1 MDKIP
6 SLDSLLDYGDEYKYP
21 DLITSDYFVID
32 KKRQEKNSQNSNND
46 KNNSNDN
53 SPTDNNQKEQDNSN
67 DFSNETQ
74 QNQNNS
80 NTSNVDGSEDYDS
93 SSDTDSKSNSDNS
106 SNDDYSQD
114 SSSSSESD
122 SSENNNSI
130 SDRDSKNSSGSS
142 SNNETSQES
151 SSSSNSNGSENNDSI
166 SDGDSKN
173 SSGSSSNDD
182 SSQESSSSSVAD
194 NSENNDSNSD
204 TDSKTNSDNSS
215 NDDSSQES
223 SSSSVAD
230 NSENNDSNEEGK
242 DLLDE
247 NKEEKENDDRKPL
260 EEKDSD
266 KEKQDNKDNDLH
278 ENNDSDDENDFDD
291 LMNNY
296 DEDNDTKRNRN
307 TTNSDSSGSPSDKL
321 SSIHSSKVYK
331 TLKKLVS
338 LSYERYTKGT
348 YKYNKKDIV
357 KHYITNQKFRIM
369 DDMVSPTFKPDV
381 YVFDLSPSN
390 DDSLELYVNTI
401 SSVASKG
408 SIIYLTFNERILRKL
423 TIKKNNS
430 SGIDVEKVAKSNTTR
445 YQNFDCEVFDE
456 FRFLYDELKDIKNKK
471 IYVFSDFDVS
481 EEMCSLSQENDSI
494 VWFSTENSAHYGGMF
509 DFYRPYPTT
518 YKGYYVET
526 QGIDDIE
533 KYVLEKNKSKYK
545 TKGKR

>member
-32 KKRQEKNSQNSNND
+32 KKRQEKNSQNSN
-46 KNNSNDN
+46 DN
-53 SPTDNNQKEQDNSN
+53 SPTDNNQKEKDNSN

-80 NTSNVDGSEDYDS
+80 NTSDVDGSESNDS
-93 SSDTDSKSNSDNS
+93 NSDTDSKSNSDSS
-106 SNDDYSQD
+106 SNDETSQD
-114 SSSSSESD
+114 SSSSSETD
-122 SSENNNSI
+122 SSENNDSNSDTDSKSSSGNSSNDDSSQKSSSSSNSNGSENNDSI
-130 SDRDSKNSSGSS
+130 SDKDSKSSSGST
-142 SNNETSQES
+142 SNDEVSQES

-166 SDGDSKN
+166 SDGDSKS
-173 SSGSSSNDD
+173 SSGSTSNDEV
-182 SSQESSSSSVAD
+182 SQESSSSS
-194 NSENNDSNSD
+194 D
-204 TDSKTNSDNSS
+204 T
-215 NDDSSQES
+215 
-223 SSSSVAD
+223 D
-230 NSENNDSNEEGK
+230 NSENNDSNEEEK

-247 NKEEKENDDRKPL
+247 NK

-278 ENNDSDDENDFDD
+278 KNNDSDDENNFDD

-321 SSIHSSKVYK
+321 SSIHSSKVYM

-423 TIKKNNS
+423 TIKKNSS

-456 FRFLYDELKDIKNKK
+456 FRSLYDELKDIKNKK

>member
-6 SLDSLLDYGDEYKYP
+6 SLESLLDYGDEYKYP

-32 KKRQEKNSQNSNND
+32 KKRQEKNSQNSN
-46 KNNSNDN
+46 DN
-53 SPTDNNQKEQDNSN
+53 SPTDNNQKEKDNSN

-80 NTSNVDGSEDYDS
+80 NTSDVDG
-93 SSDTDSKSNSDNS
+93 
-106 SNDDYSQD
+106 
-114 SSSSSESD
+114 
-122 SSENNNSI
+122 SENNNSI
-130 SDRDSKNSSGSS
+130 SDTDSKSSSGC
-142 SNNETSQES
+142 
-151 SSSSNSNGSENNDSI
+151 
-166 SDGDSKN
+166 
-173 SSGSSSNDD
+173 SSNDD
-182 SSQESSSSSVAD
+182 SSQESSSSSVA
-194 NSENNDSNSD
+194 E
-204 TDSKTNSDNSS
+204 
-215 NDDSSQES
+215 
-223 SSSSVAD
+223 

-278 ENNDSDDENDFDD
+278 KNNDSDDENDFDD

-296 DEDNDTKRNRN
+296 DEDNGTKRNRN

-338 LSYERYTKGT
+338 LSYEKYTKGT

-423 TIKKNNS
+423 TIKKNSS

-456 FRFLYDELKDIKNKK
+456 FRSLYDELKDIKNKK

>member
-32 KKRQEKNSQNSNND
+32 KKRQEKNNQNNNNN

-80 NTSNVDGSEDYDS
+80 NTSDVDSSEDYDS
-93 SSDTDSKSNSDNS
+93 SSDTERKSNSDSS
-106 SNDDYSQD
+106 SNDDSSQD
-114 SSSSSESD
+114 SSSSSE
-122 SSENNNSI
+122 
-130 SDRDSKNSSGSS
+130 
-142 SNNETSQES
+142 
-151 SSSSNSNGSENNDSI
+151 
-166 SDGDSKN
+166 
-173 SSGSSSNDD
+173 
-182 SSQESSSSSVAD
+182 AD
-194 NSENNDSNSD
+194 NSES
-204 TDSKTNSDNSS
+204 
-215 NDDSSQES
+215 
-223 SSSSVAD
+223 
-230 NSENNDSNEEGK
+230 NDSNEEEK

-247 NKEEKENDDRKPL
+247 NKEEKEKDDRKPL
-260 EEKDSD
+260 EEEDSD

-278 ENNDSDDENDFDD
+278 ENNDIDDENDFDD

-423 TIKKNNS
+423 TIKKNSS

-456 FRFLYDELKDIKNKK
+456 FRSLYDELKDIKNKK

-494 VWFSTENSAHYGGMF
+494 VWFSTENSAYYGRMF

>member
-32 KKRQEKNSQNSNND
+32 KKRQEKNSQNSN
-46 KNNSNDN
+46 DN
-53 SPTDNNQKEQDNSN
+53 SPTDNNQKEKDNSN

-80 NTSNVDGSEDYDS
+80 NTSDVDGSEDYDS
-93 SSDTDSKSNSDNS
+93 NSDTDSISNSDNS
-106 SNDDYSQD
+106 SNDNFSQD
-114 SSSSSESD
+114 SSSSSDDD
-122 SSENNNSI
+122 SSENN
-130 SDRDSKNSSGSS
+130 DS
-142 SNNETSQES
+142 SQDS
-151 SSSSNSNGSENNDSI
+151 SSSSNSNCSENNDSN
-166 SDGDSKN
+166 SDTDSKS

-194 NSENNDSNSD
+194 NSENNDSN
-204 TDSKTNSDNSS
+204 
-215 NDDSSQES
+215 
-223 SSSSVAD
+223 
-230 NSENNDSNEEGK
+230 EEEK

-247 NKEEKENDDRKPL
+247 NK

-266 KEKQDNKDNDLH
+266 KEKQDNKDNDLRK
-278 ENNDSDDENDFDD
+278 NNDSDDENDFDD

-321 SSIHSSKVYK
+321 SSIHSSKVYM

-423 TIKKNNS
+423 TIKKNSS

-456 FRFLYDELKDIKNKK
+456 FRSLYDELKDIKNMCFQILMLVKRCVPYHKK
-471 IYVFSDFDVS
+471 MIVLFGFQQKIVLIM
-481 EEMCSLSQENDSI
+481 EECLI
-494 VWFSTENSAHYGGMF
+494 F
-509 DFYRPYPTT
+509 
-518 YKGYYVET
+518 
-526 QGIDDIE
+526 IDHTLLHIKDIMLKHKE
-533 KYVLEKNKSKYK
+533 LMI
-545 TKGKR
+545 

>member
-32 KKRQEKNSQNSNND
+32 KKRQEKNNQNSNNN

-53 SPTDNNQKEQDNSN
+53 SPTDNNQKEQNKDNLNDSSN
-67 DFSNETQ
+67 GNQ
-74 QNQNNS
+74 QNQNDS
-80 NTSNVDGSEDYDS
+80 NTSDVDGSEDYDS
-93 SSDTDSKSNSDNS
+93 NSDTDSISNSDNS
-106 SNDDYSQD
+106 SND
-114 SSSSSESD
+114 E
-122 SSENNNSI
+122 
-130 SDRDSKNSSGSS
+130 
-142 SNNETSQES
+142 
-151 SSSSNSNGSENNDSI
+151 
-166 SDGDSKN
+166 
-173 SSGSSSNDD
+173 
-182 SSQESSSSSVAD
+182 SSQESSSSSEAD
-194 NSENNDSNSD
+194 S
-204 TDSKTNSDNSS
+204 
-215 NDDSSQES
+215 
-223 SSSSVAD
+223 
-230 NSENNDSNEEGK
+230 SENNDSNEEEK

-247 NKEEKENDDRKPL
+247 NKEEKENDDRKPP

-423 TIKKNNS
+423 TIKKNSS

-445 YQNFDCEVFDE
+445 YQIFDCEVFDE
-456 FRFLYDELKDIKNKK
+456 FRSLYDELKDIKNKK

>member
-32 KKRQEKNSQNSNND
+32 KKRQEKNSQNSNDN

-53 SPTDNNQKEQDNSN
+53 SPTDNNQKEQNKDNSN

-74 QNQNNS
+74 QNQNDS
-80 NTSNVDGSEDYDS
+80 NTSDVDGSEDYDS
-93 SSDTDSKSNSDNS
+93 SSDTDSKSS
-106 SNDDYSQD
+106 SN
-114 SSSSSESD
+114 
-122 SSENNNSI
+122 
-130 SDRDSKNSSGSS
+130 G
-142 SNNETSQES
+142 
-151 SSSSNSNGSENNDSI
+151 
-166 SDGDSKN
+166 
-173 SSGSSSNDD
+173 SSNDD
-182 SSQESSSSSVAD
+182 SSQESSSSS
-194 NSENNDSNSD
+194 NSDSPESNDSNSD
-204 TDSKTNSDNSS
+204 TDSISNSDNSS
-215 NDDSSQES
+215 NDDSSQDS
-223 SSSSVAD
+223 SSSSESDTLKD
-230 NSENNDSNEEGK
+230 NDYNEEEK

-247 NKEEKENDDRKPL
+247 NKEEKEKDDRKPL

-266 KEKQDNKDNDLH
+266 KEKQGNKDNDLH

-423 TIKKNNS
+423 TIKKNSS

-456 FRFLYDELKDIKNKK
+456 FCSLYDELKDIKNKK

-494 VWFSTENSAHYGGMF
+494 VWFSTENSAHYGEMF

>member
-32 KKRQEKNSQNSNND
+32 KKRQEKNSQNSN
-46 KNNSNDN
+46 DN
-53 SPTDNNQKEQDNSN
+53 SPTDNNQKEKDNSN

-80 NTSNVDGSEDYDS
+80 NTSDVDGSESNDS
-93 SSDTDSKSNSDNS
+93 NSDTDSKSNSDSS
-106 SNDDYSQD
+106 SNDETSQD
-114 SSSSSESD
+114 SSSSSNSNG
-122 SSENNNSI
+122 SENNDSNSDTDSKTNSDNSSNNDSSQDSFSSSDTDNSENNDSI
-130 SDRDSKNSSGSS
+130 SDTDSKSSSGSS
-142 SNNETSQES
+142 SNDVVSQDS

-166 SDGDSKN
+166 SDGDSKS

-182 SSQESSSSSVAD
+182 SSQDSSSSSNSND
-194 NSENNDSNSD
+194 SENNDS
-204 TDSKTNSDNSS
+204 
-215 NDDSSQES
+215 
-223 SSSSVAD
+223 
-230 NSENNDSNEEGK
+230 SEEEK

-247 NKEEKENDDRKPL
+247 NKEEKENGDRKPL

-423 TIKKNNS
+423 TIKKNSS

-456 FRFLYDELKDIKNKK
+456 FRSLYDELKDIKNKK

>member
-32 KKRQEKNSQNSNND
+32 KKRQEKNNQNNNNN

-80 NTSNVDGSEDYDS
+80 NTSDVDS
-93 SSDTDSKSNSDNS
+93 
-106 SNDDYSQD
+106 
-114 SSSSSESD
+114 
-122 SSENNNSI
+122 
-130 SDRDSKNSSGSS
+130 
-142 SNNETSQES
+142 
-151 SSSSNSNGSENNDSI
+151 SENNDSI
-166 SDGDSKN
+166 SDTDSK
-173 SSGSSSNDD
+173 SSSDNSSNDN
-182 SSQESSSSSVAD
+182 SSQESSSSSD
-194 NSENNDSNSD
+194 SDSSENNESNSD
-204 TDSKTNSDNSS
+204 TDNTSNSDNPS
-215 NDDSSQES
+215 NDDSSQDS
-223 SSSSVAD
+223 SSSSDSD
-230 NSENNDSNEEGK
+230 NLKDNDSNEDEK
-242 DLLDE
+242 DSPDE
-247 NKEEKENDDRKPL
+247 KNGENEKNKDEKEKDDRKPL

-456 FRFLYDELKDIKNKK
+456 FRSLYDELKDIKNKK

>member
-32 KKRQEKNSQNSNND
+32 KKRQEKNNQNNNNN

-80 NTSNVDGSEDYDS
+80 NTSDVDS
-93 SSDTDSKSNSDNS
+93 SENNDSISDTDSKSSSDNSSNDNSSQESSSSSDSDSSENNESNSDTDSKSNSDSS
-106 SNDDYSQD
+106 SNDESSQESSSSYDSDSSENNESNSDTDNTSNSDNPSNDDSSQD
-114 SSSSSESD
+114 SSSSSD
-122 SSENNNSI
+122 
-130 SDRDSKNSSGSS
+130 
-142 SNNETSQES
+142 
-151 SSSSNSNGSENNDSI
+151 
-166 SDGDSKN
+166 
-173 SSGSSSNDD
+173 
-182 SSQESSSSSVAD
+182 
-194 NSENNDSNSD
+194 
-204 TDSKTNSDNSS
+204 SDNLK
-215 NDDSSQES
+215 D
-223 SSSSVAD
+223 
-230 NSENNDSNEEGK
+230 NDSNEDEK
-242 DLLDE
+242 DSPDE
-247 NKEEKENDDRKPL
+247 KNGENEKNKDEKEKDDRKPL

-456 FRFLYDELKDIKNKK
+456 FRSLYDELKDIKNKK

>member
-1 MDKIP
+1 MEKLLKKFKKIKI
-6 SLDSLLDYGDEYKYP
+6 EIK
-21 DLITSDYFVID
+21 
-32 KKRQEKNSQNSNND
+32 
-46 KNNSNDN
+46 
-53 SPTDNNQKEQDNSN
+53 
-67 DFSNETQ
+67 
-74 QNQNNS
+74 
-80 NTSNVDGSEDYDS
+80 
-93 SSDTDSKSNSDNS
+93 
-106 SNDDYSQD
+106 
-114 SSSSSESD
+114 
-122 SSENNNSI
+122 
-130 SDRDSKNSSGSS
+130 
-142 SNNETSQES
+142 
-151 SSSSNSNGSENNDSI
+151 
-166 SDGDSKN
+166 
-173 SSGSSSNDD
+173 
-182 SSQESSSSSVAD
+182 
-194 NSENNDSNSD
+194 
-204 TDSKTNSDNSS
+204 
-215 NDDSSQES
+215 
-223 SSSSVAD
+223 
-230 NSENNDSNEEGK
+230 
-242 DLLDE
+242 
-247 NKEEKENDDRKPL
+247 DDRKPL

-278 ENNDSDDENDFDD
+278 ENNDSVDENDFDD

-456 FRFLYDELKDIKNKK
+456 FRSLYDELKDIKNKK

-494 VWFSTENSAHYGGMF
+494 VWFSTENSDHYGGMF
-509 DFYRPYPTT
+509 DFYRPYSTT

>member
-32 KKRQEKNSQNSNND
+32 KKRQEKNSQNSNNN
-46 KNNSNDN
+46 KNNSDDT
-53 SPTDNNQKEQDNSN
+53 PTDDNQKEQNKDNLNDSSN
-67 DFSNETQ
+67 GNQ
-74 QNQNNS
+74 QNQNDS
-80 NTSNVDGSEDYDS
+80 NTSDVDGSEDYDS
-93 SSDTDSKSNSDNS
+93 NSDTDSISNSDNS
-106 SNDDYSQD
+106 SNDESSQD
-114 SSSSSESD
+114 SSSSSEAD
-122 SSENNNSI
+122 S
-130 SDRDSKNSSGSS
+130 
-142 SNNETSQES
+142 
-151 SSSSNSNGSENNDSI
+151 
-166 SDGDSKN
+166 
-173 SSGSSSNDD
+173 
-182 SSQESSSSSVAD
+182 
-194 NSENNDSNSD
+194 SENNDSNSD
-204 TDSKTNSDNSS
+204 TDSISSSNGSS
-215 NDDSSQES
+215 NDESSQDS
-223 SSSSVAD
+223 SSSSESD
-230 NSENNDSNEEGK
+230 NSESNDSNEEEK

-307 TTNSDSSGSPSDKL
+307 TTNSDSSGNPSDKL

-423 TIKKNNS
+423 TIKKNSS

-456 FRFLYDELKDIKNKK
+456 FRSLYDELKDIKNKK

>member
-173 SSGSSSNDD
+173 SSGS
-182 SSQESSSSSVAD
+182 
-194 NSENNDSNSD
+194 
-204 TDSKTNSDNSS
+204 SS

-423 TIKKNNS
+423 TIKKNSS
-430 SGIDVEKVAKSNTTR
+430 SGIDVEKVSKSNTTR

>member
-32 KKRQEKNSQNSNND
+32 KKRQKKNNQNSINN
-46 KNNSNDN
+46 KNNSNDT
-53 SPTDNNQKEQDNSN
+53 PTDNNQKEQNKDNLN
-67 DFSNETQ
+67 DSSNENQ

-80 NTSNVDGSEDYDS
+80 NA
-93 SSDTDSKSNSDNS
+93 SDVDSKSSSGSS
-106 SNDDYSQD
+106 SNDNSSQD

-122 SSENNNSI
+122 SSENNDSNS
-130 SDRDSKNSSGSS
+130 DVNSKSSSGSS
-142 SNNETSQES
+142 SNDDFSQNS
-151 SSSSNSNGSENNDSI
+151 SSSSESDSSENNDSI
-166 SDGDSKN
+166 SDVDSKS
-173 SSGSSSNDD
+173 SSGSSSNDK
-182 SSQESSSSSVAD
+182 SSQDSSSSSEAN

-204 TDSKTNSDNSS
+204 TDSISNSDNSS
-215 NDDSSQES
+215 NDNSLQDS
-223 SSSSVAD
+223 SSSSESD
-230 NSENNDSNEEGK
+230 TLKDNDSNEEEK

-247 NKEEKENDDRKPL
+247 NKEEKEKDDRKPL

-307 TTNSDSSGSPSDKL
+307 TTNSNYSGSPSDKL

-390 DDSLELYVNTI
+390 DNSLELYVNTI

-456 FRFLYDELKDIKNKK
+456 FRSLYDELKDIKNKK

>member
-1 MDKIP
+1 MEKLLKKFKKIKI
-6 SLDSLLDYGDEYKYP
+6 EIK
-21 DLITSDYFVID
+21 
-32 KKRQEKNSQNSNND
+32 
-46 KNNSNDN
+46 
-53 SPTDNNQKEQDNSN
+53 
-67 DFSNETQ
+67 
-74 QNQNNS
+74 
-80 NTSNVDGSEDYDS
+80 
-93 SSDTDSKSNSDNS
+93 
-106 SNDDYSQD
+106 
-114 SSSSSESD
+114 
-122 SSENNNSI
+122 
-130 SDRDSKNSSGSS
+130 
-142 SNNETSQES
+142 
-151 SSSSNSNGSENNDSI
+151 
-166 SDGDSKN
+166 
-173 SSGSSSNDD
+173 
-182 SSQESSSSSVAD
+182 
-194 NSENNDSNSD
+194 
-204 TDSKTNSDNSS
+204 
-215 NDDSSQES
+215 
-223 SSSSVAD
+223 
-230 NSENNDSNEEGK
+230 
-242 DLLDE
+242 
-247 NKEEKENDDRKPL
+247 DDRKPL

-278 ENNDSDDENDFDD
+278 ENNDSVDENDFDD

-369 DDMVSPTFKPDV
+369 ADMVSPTFKPDV

-423 TIKKNNS
+423 TIKKNSS

-456 FRFLYDELKDIKNKK
+456 FRSLYDELKDIKNKK

-494 VWFSTENSAHYGGMF
+494 VWFSTENSAHYGEMF

>member
-32 KKRQEKNSQNSNND
+32 KKRQEKNNQNNNNN

-80 NTSNVDGSEDYDS
+80 NTSDVDS
-93 SSDTDSKSNSDNS
+93 
-106 SNDDYSQD
+106 
-114 SSSSSESD
+114 
-122 SSENNNSI
+122 
-130 SDRDSKNSSGSS
+130 
-142 SNNETSQES
+142 
-151 SSSSNSNGSENNDSI
+151 SENNDSI
-166 SDGDSKN
+166 SDTDSK
-173 SSGSSSNDD
+173 SSSDNSSNDN
-182 SSQESSSSSVAD
+182 SSQESSSSSD
-194 NSENNDSNSD
+194 SDSSENNESNSD
-204 TDSKTNSDNSS
+204 TDNTSNSDNPS
-215 NDDSSQES
+215 NDDSSQDS
-223 SSSSVAD
+223 SSSSDSD
-230 NSENNDSNEEGK
+230 NLKDNDSNEDEK
-242 DLLDE
+242 DSPDE
-247 NKEEKENDDRKPL
+247 KNGENEKNKDEKEKDDRKPL

-423 TIKKNNS
+423 TIKKNSS
-430 SGIDVEKVAKSNTTR
+430 SGIDVEKVSKSNTTR

>member
-122 SSENNNSI
+122 SSESNDSNS
-130 SDRDSKNSSGSS
+130 DTDSKSNSDSS
-142 SNNETSQES
+142 SNDETSQES
-151 SSSSNSNGSENNDSI
+151 FSSSNSNGSENNNSI
-166 SDGDSKN
+166 SDGDSKS

-182 SSQESSSSSVAD
+182 SSQDSSSSS
-194 NSENNDSNSD
+194 N
-204 TDSKTNSDNSS
+204 S
-215 NDDSSQES
+215 ND
-223 SSSSVAD
+223 
-230 NSENNDSNEEGK
+230 SENNDSNEEEK

-247 NKEEKENDDRKPL
+247 NKEEKENGDRKPL

-338 LSYERYTKGT
+338 LSYEKYTKGT

-423 TIKKNNS
+423 TIKKNSS

-456 FRFLYDELKDIKNKK
+456 FRSLYDELKDIKNKK

>member
-1 MDKIP
+1 M
-6 SLDSLLDYGDEYKYP
+6 
-21 DLITSDYFVID
+21 
-32 KKRQEKNSQNSNND
+32 
-46 KNNSNDN
+46 
-53 SPTDNNQKEQDNSN
+53 
-67 DFSNETQ
+67 
-74 QNQNNS
+74 
-80 NTSNVDGSEDYDS
+80 
-93 SSDTDSKSNSDNS
+93 
-106 SNDDYSQD
+106 
-114 SSSSSESD
+114 
-122 SSENNNSI
+122 
-130 SDRDSKNSSGSS
+130 
-142 SNNETSQES
+142 
-151 SSSSNSNGSENNDSI
+151 
-166 SDGDSKN
+166 
-173 SSGSSSNDD
+173 
-182 SSQESSSSSVAD
+182 
-194 NSENNDSNSD
+194 
-204 TDSKTNSDNSS
+204 
-215 NDDSSQES
+215 
-223 SSSSVAD
+223 
-230 NSENNDSNEEGK
+230 
-242 DLLDE
+242 
-247 NKEEKENDDRKPL
+247 
-260 EEKDSD
+260 
-266 KEKQDNKDNDLH
+266 H

-307 TTNSDSSGSPSDKL
+307 ITNSDSSGSPSDKL

-423 TIKKNNS
+423 TIKKNSS

-456 FRFLYDELKDIKNKK
+456 FRSLYDELKDIKNKK

-526 QGIDDIE
+526 QGIDDIV

>member
-32 KKRQEKNSQNSNND
+32 KKRQEKNSQNSNNN
-46 KNNSNDN
+46 KNNSDDT
-53 SPTDNNQKEQDNSN
+53 PTDDNQKEQNKDNLN
-67 DFSNETQ
+67 DSSNETQ
-74 QNQNNS
+74 QNQNDS
-80 NTSNVDGSEDYDS
+80 NTSDVDSSEDYDS
-93 SSDTDSKSNSDNS
+93 NSDTDSISNLDNSSNDESSQDSSSSSEADSSENNDSNSDVDSKTNSDNS
-106 SNDDYSQD
+106 SNNETSQDSSNSSNSDSSKNNDSNSDTDSKNNSDSSSNNETSQD

-122 SSENNNSI
+122 TLK
-130 SDRDSKNSSGSS
+130 D
-142 SNNETSQES
+142 
-151 SSSSNSNGSENNDSI
+151 
-166 SDGDSKN
+166 
-173 SSGSSSNDD
+173 
-182 SSQESSSSSVAD
+182 
-194 NSENNDSNSD
+194 
-204 TDSKTNSDNSS
+204 
-215 NDDSSQES
+215 
-223 SSSSVAD
+223 
-230 NSENNDSNEEGK
+230 NDSNEEEK

-423 TIKKNNS
+423 TIKKNSS

-456 FRFLYDELKDIKNKK
+456 FRSLYDELKDIKNKK

-545 TKGKR
+545 KKGKR

>member
-32 KKRQEKNSQNSNND
+32 KKRQEKNSQNSN
-46 KNNSNDN
+46 DN
-53 SPTDNNQKEQDNSN
+53 SPTDNNQKEKDNSN

-80 NTSNVDGSEDYDS
+80 NTSDVDGSESNDS
-93 SSDTDSKSNSDNS
+93 NSDTDSKSNSDSS
-106 SNDDYSQD
+106 SNDETSQD
-114 SSSSSESD
+114 SSSSSETD
-122 SSENNNSI
+122 SSENNDSNS
-130 SDRDSKNSSGSS
+130 DTDSKS
-142 SNNETSQES
+142 
-151 SSSSNSNGSENNDSI
+151 
-166 SDGDSKN
+166 

-182 SSQESSSSSVAD
+182 SSQESSSSSESD
-194 NSENNDSNSD
+194 RSENNDSSH
-204 TDSKTNSDNSS
+204 
-215 NDDSSQES
+215 ES

-230 NSENNDSNEEGK
+230 NSENNDSNEEEK

-247 NKEEKENDDRKPL
+247 NK

-278 ENNDSDDENDFDD
+278 KNNDSDDENNFDD

-321 SSIHSSKVYK
+321 SSIHSSKVYM

-423 TIKKNNS
+423 TIKKNSS

-456 FRFLYDELKDIKNKK
+456 FRSLYDELKDIKNKK

>member
-6 SLDSLLDYGDEYKYP
+6 SLESLLDYGDEYKYP

-32 KKRQEKNSQNSNND
+32 KKRQEKNSQNSN
-46 KNNSNDN
+46 DN
-53 SPTDNNQKEQDNSN
+53 SPTDNNQKEKDNSN

-80 NTSNVDGSEDYDS
+80 NTSDVDGSESNDS
-93 SSDTDSKSNSDNS
+93 NSDTDSKSNSDSS
-106 SNDDYSQD
+106 SNGESSQEN
-114 SSSSSESD
+114 SSSSNSD

-130 SDRDSKNSSGSS
+130 SDTDSKSSSGC
-142 SNNETSQES
+142 
-151 SSSSNSNGSENNDSI
+151 
-166 SDGDSKN
+166 
-173 SSGSSSNDD
+173 SSNDD
-182 SSQESSSSSVAD
+182 SSQESSSSSVA
-194 NSENNDSNSD
+194 E
-204 TDSKTNSDNSS
+204 
-215 NDDSSQES
+215 
-223 SSSSVAD
+223 

-278 ENNDSDDENDFDD
+278 KNNDSDDENDFDD

-296 DEDNDTKRNRN
+296 DEDNGTKRNRN

-338 LSYERYTKGT
+338 LSYEKYTKGT

-423 TIKKNNS
+423 TIKKNSS

-456 FRFLYDELKDIKNKK
+456 FRSLYDELKDIKNKK

>member
-32 KKRQEKNSQNSNND
+32 KKRQEKNSQNSNNN

-67 DFSNETQ
+67 DSSNGNQ

-80 NTSNVDGSEDYDS
+80 NTSDIDSSEDYDS
-93 SSDTDSKSNSDNS
+93 SSDTDSKTNS
-106 SNDDYSQD
+106 
-114 SSSSSESD
+114 E
-122 SSENNNSI
+122 
-130 SDRDSKNSSGSS
+130 GS
-142 SNNETSQES
+142 SNNETSQNG
-151 SSSSNSNGSENNDSI
+151 SSSSNSDSPESNDSI
-166 SDGDSKN
+166 SD
-173 SSGSSSNDD
+173 
-182 SSQESSSSSVAD
+182 
-194 NSENNDSNSD
+194 
-204 TDSKTNSDNSS
+204 TDSISNSDNSS
-215 NDDSSQES
+215 NDDSSQNS
-223 SSSSVAD
+223 SSSSESDTLKD
-230 NSENNDSNEEGK
+230 NDYNEEEK

-247 NKEEKENDDRKPL
+247 NKEEKEKDDRKPL

-266 KEKQDNKDNDLH
+266 KEKQGNKDNDLH

-423 TIKKNNS
+423 TIKKNSS

-456 FRFLYDELKDIKNKK
+456 FCSLYDELKDIKNKK

-494 VWFSTENSAHYGGMF
+494 VWFSTENSAHYGEMF

-545 TKGKR
+545 TKG

>member
-32 KKRQEKNSQNSNND
+32 KKRQENNSQ
-46 KNNSNDN
+46 NSNDN
-53 SPTDNNQKEQDNSN
+53 SPTDNNQKEKDNSN

-80 NTSNVDGSEDYDS
+80 NTSDVDGSESNDS
-93 SSDTDSKSNSDNS
+93 NSDTDSKSNSDSS
-106 SNDDYSQD
+106 SNDETSQD

-122 SSENNNSI
+122 SSENNDSNSEV
-130 SDRDSKNSSGSS
+130 DSKTNSDNS
-142 SNNETSQES
+142 SNNDSSQDSFS
-151 SSSSNSNGSENNDSI
+151 SSDTDSSENNDSI
-166 SDGDSKN
+166 SDTDSKS

-194 NSENNDSNSD
+194 NSENNDSN
-204 TDSKTNSDNSS
+204 
-215 NDDSSQES
+215 
-223 SSSSVAD
+223 
-230 NSENNDSNEEGK
+230 EEEK

-247 NKEEKENDDRKPL
+247 NKEEKENGDRKPL

-338 LSYERYTKGT
+338 LSYEKYTKGT

-423 TIKKNNS
+423 TIKKNSS

-456 FRFLYDELKDIKNKK
+456 FRSLYDELKDIKNKK

>member
-32 KKRQEKNSQNSNND
+32 KKRQEKNSQNSN
-46 KNNSNDN
+46 DN
-53 SPTDNNQKEQDNSN
+53 SPTDNNQKEKDNSN

-80 NTSNVDGSEDYDS
+80 NTSDVDGSESNDS
-93 SSDTDSKSNSDNS
+93 NSDTDSKS
-106 SNDDYSQD
+106 
-114 SSSSSESD
+114 
-122 SSENNNSI
+122 
-130 SDRDSKNSSGSS
+130 SSGSS
-142 SNNETSQES
+142 SNDDSSQKS

-166 SDGDSKN
+166 SDGDSKS
-173 SSGSSSNDD
+173 SSGSTSNDD
-182 SSQESSSSSVAD
+182 SSQESSSSSESD
-194 NSENNDSNSD
+194 RSENNDSSH
-204 TDSKTNSDNSS
+204 
-215 NDDSSQES
+215 ES

-230 NSENNDSNEEGK
+230 NSENNDSNEEEK

-247 NKEEKENDDRKPL
+247 NK

-278 ENNDSDDENDFDD
+278 KNNDSDDENDFDD

-423 TIKKNNS
+423 TIKKNSS

-456 FRFLYDELKDIKNKK
+456 FRSLYDELKDIKNKK

>member
-1 MDKIP
+1 M
-6 SLDSLLDYGDEYKYP
+6 
-21 DLITSDYFVID
+21 
-32 KKRQEKNSQNSNND
+32 
-46 KNNSNDN
+46 
-53 SPTDNNQKEQDNSN
+53 
-67 DFSNETQ
+67 
-74 QNQNNS
+74 
-80 NTSNVDGSEDYDS
+80 
-93 SSDTDSKSNSDNS
+93 
-106 SNDDYSQD
+106 
-114 SSSSSESD
+114 
-122 SSENNNSI
+122 
-130 SDRDSKNSSGSS
+130 
-142 SNNETSQES
+142 
-151 SSSSNSNGSENNDSI
+151 
-166 SDGDSKN
+166 
-173 SSGSSSNDD
+173 
-182 SSQESSSSSVAD
+182 
-194 NSENNDSNSD
+194 
-204 TDSKTNSDNSS
+204 
-215 NDDSSQES
+215 
-223 SSSSVAD
+223 
-230 NSENNDSNEEGK
+230 
-242 DLLDE
+242 
-247 NKEEKENDDRKPL
+247 
-260 EEKDSD
+260 
-266 KEKQDNKDNDLH
+266 H
-278 ENNDSDDENDFDD
+278 ENNDSVDENDFDD

-456 FRFLYDELKDIKNKK
+456 FRSLYDELKDIKNKK

-494 VWFSTENSAHYGGMF
+494 VWFSTENSAHYGEMF

>member
-32 KKRQEKNSQNSNND
+32 KKRQKKNNQNSNNN

-53 SPTDNNQKEQDNSN
+53 SPTDNNQNEQNKDNLNDSSN
-67 DFSNETQ
+67 GNQ

-80 NTSNVDGSEDYDS
+80 NTSDVDSPENNDSISDVDSKS
-93 SSDTDSKSNSDNS
+93 SSDSS
-106 SNDDYSQD
+106 SNDDSSKD
-114 SSSSSESD
+114 SSSFSESD
-122 SSENNNSI
+122 SSENN
-130 SDRDSKNSSGSS
+130 
-142 SNNETSQES
+142 
-151 SSSSNSNGSENNDSI
+151 
-166 SDGDSKN
+166 
-173 SSGSSSNDD
+173 
-182 SSQESSSSSVAD
+182 
-194 NSENNDSNSD
+194 DSNSD
-204 TDSKTNSDNSS
+204 VDSISNSDNSS
-215 NDDSSQES
+215 NDDSSQDS
-223 SSSSVAD
+223 SSSSESD
-230 NSENNDSNEEGK
+230 TLKDNDSNEEEK

-247 NKEEKENDDRKPL
+247 NKEKKEKDDRKPF

-278 ENNDSDDENDFDD
+278 ENDDSDDENDFDN

-307 TTNSDSSGSPSDKL
+307 TMNSDSSGSPSDKL

-338 LSYERYTKGT
+338 LSYEKYTKGT

-423 TIKKNNS
+423 TIRKNSS
-430 SGIDVEKVAKSNTTR
+430 SGIDVDKVAKSNATR

-456 FRFLYDELKDIKNKK
+456 FRSLYDELKDIKNKK

-481 EEMCSLSQENDSI
+481 EDMCSLSQENDSI

>member
-1 MDKIP
+1 M
-6 SLDSLLDYGDEYKYP
+6 
-21 DLITSDYFVID
+21 
-32 KKRQEKNSQNSNND
+32 
-46 KNNSNDN
+46 
-53 SPTDNNQKEQDNSN
+53 
-67 DFSNETQ
+67 
-74 QNQNNS
+74 
-80 NTSNVDGSEDYDS
+80 
-93 SSDTDSKSNSDNS
+93 
-106 SNDDYSQD
+106 
-114 SSSSSESD
+114 
-122 SSENNNSI
+122 
-130 SDRDSKNSSGSS
+130 
-142 SNNETSQES
+142 
-151 SSSSNSNGSENNDSI
+151 
-166 SDGDSKN
+166 
-173 SSGSSSNDD
+173 
-182 SSQESSSSSVAD
+182 
-194 NSENNDSNSD
+194 
-204 TDSKTNSDNSS
+204 
-215 NDDSSQES
+215 
-223 SSSSVAD
+223 
-230 NSENNDSNEEGK
+230 
-242 DLLDE
+242 
-247 NKEEKENDDRKPL
+247 
-260 EEKDSD
+260 
-266 KEKQDNKDNDLH
+266 H
-278 ENNDSDDENDFDD
+278 ENNDSVDENDFDD

-307 TTNSDSSGSPSDKL
+307 TTNSDFSGSPSDKL

-331 TLKKLVS
+331 NLKKLVS

-369 DDMVSPTFKPDV
+369 DDMVTPTFKPDV

-456 FRFLYDELKDIKNKK
+456 FRSLYDELKDIKNKK

-481 EEMCSLSQENDSI
+481 EEMCSLSQENDRI
-494 VWFSTENSAHYGGMF
+494 VWFSTENSDHYGGMF
-509 DFYRPYPTT
+509 DFYRPYSTT

>member
-32 KKRQEKNSQNSNND
+32 KKRQKKNNQNSINN
-46 KNNSNDN
+46 KNNSNNN
-53 SPTDNNQKEQDNSN
+53 SPTENNQNEQNKDNLNDSSN
-67 DFSNETQ
+67 GNQ

-80 NTSNVDGSEDYDS
+80 NTSDVDSPENNDSNSDVDSIS
-93 SSDTDSKSNSDNS
+93 SSDSS
-106 SNDDYSQD
+106 SNDDSSKDSSSFSESDSPENNDSNSDVDSKINSESSSNNETSQD

-122 SSENNNSI
+122 TLK
-130 SDRDSKNSSGSS
+130 D
-142 SNNETSQES
+142 
-151 SSSSNSNGSENNDSI
+151 
-166 SDGDSKN
+166 
-173 SSGSSSNDD
+173 
-182 SSQESSSSSVAD
+182 
-194 NSENNDSNSD
+194 
-204 TDSKTNSDNSS
+204 
-215 NDDSSQES
+215 
-223 SSSSVAD
+223 
-230 NSENNDSNEEGK
+230 NDSNEEEK

-247 NKEEKENDDRKPL
+247 NKEEKEKDDRKPF

-278 ENNDSDDENDFDD
+278 ENDDSDDENDFDD

-338 LSYERYTKGT
+338 LSYEKYTKGT

-381 YVFDLSPSN
+381 YVFNLSPSN

-423 TIKKNNS
+423 TIRKNSS
-430 SGIDVEKVAKSNTTR
+430 SGIDVDKVAKSNATR

-456 FRFLYDELKDIKNKK
+456 FRSLYDELKDIKNKK

-481 EEMCSLSQENDSI
+481 EDMCSLSQENDSI

-509 DFYRPYPTT
+509 DFYRTYPTT

>member
-32 KKRQEKNSQNSNND
+32 KKRQEKNSQNSND
-46 KNNSNDN
+46 DNNSNDN
-53 SPTDNNQKEQDNSN
+53 SPTDNDQKEQDNSN

-80 NTSNVDGSEDYDS
+80 NTSDVDGSESNDS
-93 SSDTDSKSNSDNS
+93 NSDTDSKSNSD
-106 SNDDYSQD
+106 
-114 SSSSSESD
+114 
-122 SSENNNSI
+122 
-130 SDRDSKNSSGSS
+130 
-142 SNNETSQES
+142 
-151 SSSSNSNGSENNDSI
+151 SSSNSNGSENNDSI
-166 SDGDSKN
+166 SDGDSKS

-182 SSQESSSSSVAD
+182 SSQD
-194 NSENNDSNSD
+194 
-204 TDSKTNSDNSS
+204 
-215 NDDSSQES
+215 S

-230 NSENNDSNEEGK
+230 NSENNDSNEEEK

-296 DEDNDTKRNRN
+296 DEDNGTKRNRN

-338 LSYERYTKGT
+338 LSYEKYTKGT

-423 TIKKNNS
+423 TIKKNSS

-456 FRFLYDELKDIKNKK
+456 FRSLYDELKDIKNNK

>member
-32 KKRQEKNSQNSNND
+32 KKRQEKNNQNSNNN

-80 NTSNVDGSEDYDS
+80 NTSDVDGSEDYDS
-93 SSDTDSKSNSDNS
+93 SSDTDSKSSLD
-106 SNDDYSQD
+106 
-114 SSSSSESD
+114 
-122 SSENNNSI
+122 
-130 SDRDSKNSSGSS
+130 
-142 SNNETSQES
+142 
-151 SSSSNSNGSENNDSI
+151 
-166 SDGDSKN
+166 
-173 SSGSSSNDD
+173 SSSNDD
-182 SSQESSSSSVAD
+182 SSKESSSSSD
-194 NSENNDSNSD
+194 SNSSENNDSNSD
-204 TDSKTNSDNSS
+204 TDSKSSSDSSS
-215 NDDSSQES
+215 NDESSQDS
-223 SSSSVAD
+223 SSSSDSD
-230 NSENNDSNEEGK
+230 NLKDNDSNEDEK
-242 DLLDE
+242 DSPDE
-247 NKEEKENDDRKPL
+247 KNGENEKNKDEKENDDRKPL

-278 ENNDSDDENDFDD
+278 ENNDSNDENDFDD

-338 LSYERYTKGT
+338 LSYEKYTKGT

-369 DDMVSPTFKPDV
+369 DDMISPTFKPDV

-423 TIKKNNS
+423 TIKKNSS
-430 SGIDVEKVAKSNTTR
+430 SGIDVEKVAKSNATR

-456 FRFLYDELKDIKNKK
+456 FRSLYDELKDIKNKK

-494 VWFSTENSAHYGGMF
+494 VWFSTENSTHYGGMF

>member
-32 KKRQEKNSQNSNND
+32 KKRQEKNSQNSNNN

-67 DFSNETQ
+67 DSSNGNQ

-80 NTSNVDGSEDYDS
+80 NTSDVDSSEDYDS
-93 SSDTDSKSNSDNS
+93 SSDTDSKSS
-106 SNDDYSQD
+106 SN
-114 SSSSSESD
+114 
-122 SSENNNSI
+122 
-130 SDRDSKNSSGSS
+130 G
-142 SNNETSQES
+142 
-151 SSSSNSNGSENNDSI
+151 
-166 SDGDSKN
+166 
-173 SSGSSSNDD
+173 SSNDD
-182 SSQESSSSSVAD
+182 SSQESSSSSNSD
-194 NSENNDSNSD
+194 SPESNDSNSDTDSISNSDNSSNDDSSQDSSSSSESNNSENNDSNSD
-204 TDSKTNSDNSS
+204 TDSKTNSESSS
-215 NDDSSQES
+215 NNETSQNS
-223 SSSSVAD
+223 SSSSESDTLKD
-230 NSENNDSNEEGK
+230 NDYNEEEK

-247 NKEEKENDDRKPL
+247 NKEEKEKDDRKPL

-266 KEKQDNKDNDLH
+266 KEKQGNKDNDLH

-408 SIIYLTFNERILRKL
+408 SIIYLTFNERILRRL
-423 TIKKNNS
+423 TIKKNSS

-456 FRFLYDELKDIKNKK
+456 FCSLYDELKDIKNKK

-494 VWFSTENSAHYGGMF
+494 VWFSTENSAHYGEMF

>member
-1 MDKIP
+1 M
-6 SLDSLLDYGDEYKYP
+6 
-21 DLITSDYFVID
+21 
-32 KKRQEKNSQNSNND
+32 
-46 KNNSNDN
+46 
-53 SPTDNNQKEQDNSN
+53 
-67 DFSNETQ
+67 
-74 QNQNNS
+74 
-80 NTSNVDGSEDYDS
+80 
-93 SSDTDSKSNSDNS
+93 
-106 SNDDYSQD
+106 
-114 SSSSSESD
+114 
-122 SSENNNSI
+122 
-130 SDRDSKNSSGSS
+130 
-142 SNNETSQES
+142 
-151 SSSSNSNGSENNDSI
+151 
-166 SDGDSKN
+166 
-173 SSGSSSNDD
+173 
-182 SSQESSSSSVAD
+182 
-194 NSENNDSNSD
+194 
-204 TDSKTNSDNSS
+204 
-215 NDDSSQES
+215 
-223 SSSSVAD
+223 
-230 NSENNDSNEEGK
+230 
-242 DLLDE
+242 
-247 NKEEKENDDRKPL
+247 
-260 EEKDSD
+260 
-266 KEKQDNKDNDLH
+266 H

-423 TIKKNNS
+423 TIKKNSS

-456 FRFLYDELKDIKNKK
+456 FRSLYDELKDIKNKK

-494 VWFSTENSAHYGGMF
+494 VWFSTENSAHYGRMF

>member
-32 KKRQEKNSQNSNND
+32 KKRQEKNSQNSN
-46 KNNSNDN
+46 DN
-53 SPTDNNQKEQDNSN
+53 SPTDNNQKEKDNSN

-80 NTSNVDGSEDYDS
+80 NTSDVDGSESNDS
-93 SSDTDSKSNSDNS
+93 NSDTDSKSNSDSS
-106 SNDDYSQD
+106 SNDETSQD
-114 SSSSSESD
+114 SSSSSETD
-122 SSENNNSI
+122 S
-130 SDRDSKNSSGSS
+130 
-142 SNNETSQES
+142 
-151 SSSSNSNGSENNDSI
+151 
-166 SDGDSKN
+166 
-173 SSGSSSNDD
+173 
-182 SSQESSSSSVAD
+182 
-194 NSENNDSNSD
+194 SENNDSNSD
-204 TDSKTNSDNSS
+204 TDSKSSSGSSS
-215 NDDSSQES
+215 NDDSSHES

-230 NSENNDSNEEGK
+230 NSENNDSNEEEK

-247 NKEEKENDDRKPL
+247 NK

-278 ENNDSDDENDFDD
+278 KNNDSDDENNFDD

-321 SSIHSSKVYK
+321 SSIHSSKVYM

-423 TIKKNNS
+423 TIKKNSS

-456 FRFLYDELKDIKNKK
+456 FRSLYDELKDIKNKK

>member
-32 KKRQEKNSQNSNND
+32 KKRQEKNNQNSNNN

-80 NTSNVDGSEDYDS
+80 NTSDVDGSEDYDS
-93 SSDTDSKSNSDNS
+93 SSDTDSKSNSD
-106 SNDDYSQD
+106 
-114 SSSSSESD
+114 
-122 SSENNNSI
+122 
-130 SDRDSKNSSGSS
+130 SS
-142 SNNETSQES
+142 SNGE
-151 SSSSNSNGSENNDSI
+151 
-166 SDGDSKN
+166 
-173 SSGSSSNDD
+173 
-182 SSQESSSSSVAD
+182 SSQENSSFSETD

-204 TDSKTNSDNSS
+204 TDSKSSSDSSS
-215 NDDSSQES
+215 NDESSQDS
-223 SSSSVAD
+223 SSSSDSD
-230 NSENNDSNEEGK
+230 NLKDNDSNEDEK
-242 DLLDE
+242 DSPDE
-247 NKEEKENDDRKPL
+247 KNGENEKNKDEKENDDRKPL

-278 ENNDSDDENDFDD
+278 ENNDSNDENDFDD

-338 LSYERYTKGT
+338 LSYEKYTKGT

-369 DDMVSPTFKPDV
+369 DDMISPTFKPDV

-423 TIKKNNS
+423 TIKKNSS
-430 SGIDVEKVAKSNTTR
+430 SGIDVEKVAKSNATR

-456 FRFLYDELKDIKNKK
+456 FRSLYDELKDIKNKK

>member
-32 KKRQEKNSQNSNND
+32 KKRQEKNSQNSNNN
-46 KNNSNDN
+46 KNNSDDN
-53 SPTDNNQKEQDNSN
+53 SPTDNNQKEQNKDNLNDSSN
-67 DFSNETQ
+67 GNQ
-74 QNQNNS
+74 QNQNDS
-80 NTSNVDGSEDYDS
+80 NTSDVDGSEDYDS
-93 SSDTDSKSNSDNS
+93 NSDTDSISNSDNS
-106 SNDDYSQD
+106 SNDESSQD

-122 SSENNNSI
+122 
-130 SDRDSKNSSGSS
+130 
-142 SNNETSQES
+142 
-151 SSSSNSNGSENNDSI
+151 
-166 SDGDSKN
+166 
-173 SSGSSSNDD
+173 
-182 SSQESSSSSVAD
+182 
-194 NSENNDSNSD
+194 NSES
-204 TDSKTNSDNSS
+204 
-215 NDDSSQES
+215 
-223 SSSSVAD
+223 
-230 NSENNDSNEEGK
+230 NDSNEEEK

-307 TTNSDSSGSPSDKL
+307 TTNSDSSGNPSDKL

-423 TIKKNNS
+423 TIKKNSS

-456 FRFLYDELKDIKNKK
+456 FRSLYDELKDIKNKK

>member
-32 KKRQEKNSQNSNND
+32 KKRQKKNNQNSINN
-46 KNNSNDN
+46 KNNSNNN
-53 SPTDNNQKEQDNSN
+53 SPTENNQNEQNKDNLNDSSN
-67 DFSNETQ
+67 GNQ

-80 NTSNVDGSEDYDS
+80 NTSDVDSPENNDSNSDVDSKS
-93 SSDTDSKSNSDNS
+93 SSDSS
-106 SNDDYSQD
+106 SNDDSSKDSSSFYESDSSENNDSNSDVDSISSSDSSSNDDSSKDSSSFSESDSPENNDSNSDVDSKINSESSSNNETSQD

-122 SSENNNSI
+122 TLK
-130 SDRDSKNSSGSS
+130 D
-142 SNNETSQES
+142 
-151 SSSSNSNGSENNDSI
+151 
-166 SDGDSKN
+166 
-173 SSGSSSNDD
+173 
-182 SSQESSSSSVAD
+182 
-194 NSENNDSNSD
+194 
-204 TDSKTNSDNSS
+204 
-215 NDDSSQES
+215 
-223 SSSSVAD
+223 
-230 NSENNDSNEEGK
+230 NDSNEEEK

-247 NKEEKENDDRKPL
+247 NKEEKEKDDRKPF

-278 ENNDSDDENDFDD
+278 ENDDSDDENDFDD

-338 LSYERYTKGT
+338 LSYEKYTKGT

-381 YVFDLSPSN
+381 YVFNLSPSN

-423 TIKKNNS
+423 TIRKNSS
-430 SGIDVEKVAKSNTTR
+430 SGIDVDKVAKSNATR

-456 FRFLYDELKDIKNKK
+456 FRSLYDELKDIKNKK

-481 EEMCSLSQENDSI
+481 EDMCSLSQENDSI

-509 DFYRPYPTT
+509 DFYRTYPTT

>member
-1 MDKIP
+1 MD
-6 SLDSLLDYGDEYKYP
+6 S
-21 DLITSDYFVID
+21 
-32 KKRQEKNSQNSNND
+32 
-46 KNNSNDN
+46 
-53 SPTDNNQKEQDNSN
+53 
-67 DFSNETQ
+67 
-74 QNQNNS
+74 
-80 NTSNVDGSEDYDS
+80 
-93 SSDTDSKSNSDNS
+93 S
-106 SNDDYSQD
+106 SNDD
-114 SSSSSESD
+114 SS
-122 SSENNNSI
+122 
-130 SDRDSKNSSGSS
+130 K
-142 SNNETSQES
+142 ES
-151 SSSSNSNGSENNDSI
+151 SSSSDSNSSENNDSI
-166 SDGDSKN
+166 SDGDSISNSDN
-173 SSGSSSNDD
+173 SSNDESSQDSSSSSDSDSSENNESNSDTDSKSSSDSSSNND
-182 SSQESSSSSVAD
+182 SSQESSSSYDSD
-194 NSENNDSNSD
+194 SSENNESNSD
-204 TDSKTNSDNSS
+204 TDNTSNSDNPS
-215 NDDSSQES
+215 NDDSSQDS
-223 SSSSVAD
+223 SSSSDSD
-230 NSENNDSNEEGK
+230 NLKDNDSNEDEK
-242 DLLDE
+242 DSPDE
-247 NKEEKENDDRKPL
+247 KNGENEKNKDEKEKDDRKPL
-260 EEKDSD
+260 EEKNSD

-423 TIKKNNS
+423 TIKKNSS

-456 FRFLYDELKDIKNKK
+456 FRSLYDELKDIKNKK

>member
-32 KKRQEKNSQNSNND
+32 KKRQEKNNQNSNNN

-53 SPTDNNQKEQDNSN
+53 SPTDNNQKEQNKDNLN
-67 DFSNETQ
+67 DSSNETQ

-80 NTSNVDGSEDYDS
+80 NTSDVEGSEDYDS
-93 SSDTDSKSNSDNS
+93 SSDTERKS
-106 SNDDYSQD
+106 
-114 SSSSSESD
+114 
-122 SSENNNSI
+122 
-130 SDRDSKNSSGSS
+130 
-142 SNNETSQES
+142 
-151 SSSSNSNGSENNDSI
+151 
-166 SDGDSKN
+166 
-173 SSGSSSNDD
+173 
-182 SSQESSSSSVAD
+182 
-194 NSENNDSNSD
+194 
-204 TDSKTNSDNSS
+204 NSDNSS
-215 NDDSSQES
+215 NDDSSQDS
-223 SSSSVAD
+223 SSSSEAD
-230 NSENNDSNEEGK
+230 NSENNDSISDTDSISNSDNSSNNDSSQDSSSFFEADSSENNDSNEEEK

-247 NKEEKENDDRKPL
+247 NKEEKENDDRKPP

-307 TTNSDSSGSPSDKL
+307 TTNSDSSGNPSDKL

-423 TIKKNNS
+423 TIKKNSS

-456 FRFLYDELKDIKNKK
+456 FRSLYDELKDIKNKK

>member
-32 KKRQEKNSQNSNND
+32 KKRQKKNNQNSNNN

-53 SPTDNNQKEQDNSN
+53 SPTDNNQNEQNKDNLNDSSN
-67 DFSNETQ
+67 GNQ

-80 NTSNVDGSEDYDS
+80 NTSDVDSPENNDSISDVDSKS
-93 SSDTDSKSNSDNS
+93 SSDSS
-106 SNDDYSQD
+106 SNDDSSKD
-114 SSSSSESD
+114 SSSFSESD
-122 SSENNNSI
+122 SSENN
-130 SDRDSKNSSGSS
+130 
-142 SNNETSQES
+142 
-151 SSSSNSNGSENNDSI
+151 
-166 SDGDSKN
+166 
-173 SSGSSSNDD
+173 
-182 SSQESSSSSVAD
+182 
-194 NSENNDSNSD
+194 DSNSD
-204 TDSKTNSDNSS
+204 VDSISNSDNSS
-215 NDDSSQES
+215 NDDSSQDS
-223 SSSSVAD
+223 SSSSESD
-230 NSENNDSNEEGK
+230 TLKDNDSNEEEK

-247 NKEEKENDDRKPL
+247 NKEKKEKDDRKPF

-278 ENNDSDDENDFDD
+278 ENDDSDDENDFDN

-338 LSYERYTKGT
+338 LSYEKYTKGT

-423 TIKKNNS
+423 TIRKNSS
-430 SGIDVEKVAKSNTTR
+430 SGIDVDKVAKSNATR

-456 FRFLYDELKDIKNKK
+456 FRSLYDELKDIKNKK

-481 EEMCSLSQENDSI
+481 EDMCSLSQENDSI

>member
-32 KKRQEKNSQNSNND
+32 KKRQEKNSQNSNNN
-46 KNNSNDN
+46 KNNSDDN
-53 SPTDNNQKEQDNSN
+53 SPTDNNQKEQNKDNLNDSSN
-67 DFSNETQ
+67 GNQ
-74 QNQNNS
+74 QNQNDS
-80 NTSNVDGSEDYDS
+80 NTSDVDGSEDYDS
-93 SSDTDSKSNSDNS
+93 NSDTDSISNSDNS
-106 SNDDYSQD
+106 SNDESSQD
-114 SSSSSESD
+114 SSSSSEAD
-122 SSENNNSI
+122 S
-130 SDRDSKNSSGSS
+130 
-142 SNNETSQES
+142 
-151 SSSSNSNGSENNDSI
+151 
-166 SDGDSKN
+166 
-173 SSGSSSNDD
+173 
-182 SSQESSSSSVAD
+182 
-194 NSENNDSNSD
+194 SENNDSNSD
-204 TDSKTNSDNSS
+204 TDSISSSNGSS
-215 NDDSSQES
+215 NDESSQDS
-223 SSSSVAD
+223 SSSSESD
-230 NSENNDSNEEGK
+230 NSESNDSNEEEK

-307 TTNSDSSGSPSDKL
+307 TTNSDSSGNPSDKL

-423 TIKKNNS
+423 TIKKNSS

-456 FRFLYDELKDIKNKK
+456 FRSLYDELKDIKNKK

>member
-32 KKRQEKNSQNSNND
+32 KKRQKKNNQNSINN
-46 KNNSNDN
+46 KNNSNDT
-53 SPTDNNQKEQDNSN
+53 PTDNNQKEQNKDNLN
-67 DFSNETQ
+67 DSSNENQ

-80 NTSNVDGSEDYDS
+80 NASDVDSKSSSGSSSNDESSQESSSSSEANNSENNDS
-93 SSDTDSKSNSDNS
+93 NSDTDSISNSDNS
-106 SNDDYSQD
+106 SNDDSSQD
-114 SSSSSESD
+114 SSSSSES
-122 SSENNNSI
+122 
-130 SDRDSKNSSGSS
+130 
-142 SNNETSQES
+142 
-151 SSSSNSNGSENNDSI
+151 
-166 SDGDSKN
+166 
-173 SSGSSSNDD
+173 
-182 SSQESSSSSVAD
+182 D

-204 TDSKTNSDNSS
+204 TDSISNSDNSS
-215 NDDSSQES
+215 NDDSSQDS
-223 SSSSVAD
+223 SSSSESD
-230 NSENNDSNEEGK
+230 TLKDNDSNEEEK

-247 NKEEKENDDRKPL
+247 NKEEKEKDDRKPL

-456 FRFLYDELKDIKNKK
+456 FRSLYDELKDIKNKK